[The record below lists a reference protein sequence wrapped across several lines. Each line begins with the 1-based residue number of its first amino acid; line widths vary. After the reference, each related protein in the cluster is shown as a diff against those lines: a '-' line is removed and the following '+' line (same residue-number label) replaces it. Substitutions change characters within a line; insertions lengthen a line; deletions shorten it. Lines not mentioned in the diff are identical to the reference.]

1 MGVSMI
7 DFENLDKD
15 YLVLFRTDS
24 TMPLILWEKERVSEE
39 QFGFIHVSEAFD
51 FSKKNNIPF
60 QVSPRS
66 VHSKTYLTC
75 KKLND
80 ELGLENNDPYTDYVY
95 KKSIGEKSLENSV
108 ITMWAKK
115 YLID

>member
-1 MGVSMI
+1 MI

-24 TMPLILWEKERVSEE
+24 TMPFILWGKERVSEE
-39 QFGFIHVSEAFD
+39 EYGFIHVSEAFD

-80 ELGLENNDPYTDYVY
+80 ELGLENNDPCIDYVY
-95 KKSIGEKSLENSV
+95 KKSIGEKPLENSV